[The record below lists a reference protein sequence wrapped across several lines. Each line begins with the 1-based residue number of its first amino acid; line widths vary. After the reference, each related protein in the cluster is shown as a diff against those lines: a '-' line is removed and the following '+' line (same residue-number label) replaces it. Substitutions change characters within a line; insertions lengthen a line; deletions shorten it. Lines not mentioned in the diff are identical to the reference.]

1 MPSQQPRAS
10 PLKRAL
16 IAECTIARENE
27 NHSMRCDADFFRA
40 PLRKLRACARRLG
53 SVLGPPK
60 VVSAATAVA
69 ECVQPEAF
77 KCRRHRHERRGS
89 SLKPCALT
97 RVQRSLAPRAKW
109 KGVDAAPRAWPRAT
123 NCHTHAHTHTHTHTH
138 THGHTYKTCAAH
150 DRDEHI
156 FLRRISHYMLMQQ

>member
-1 MPSQQPRAS
+1 LPSQQPRAS

-27 NHSMRCDADFFRA
+27 NHSMRCAADFFRA

-60 VVSAATAVA
+60 VISAAAAVA

-77 KCRRHRHERRGS
+77 KGRRHRHKRRGS

-97 RVQRSLAPRAKW
+97 RGATLARAASKM
-109 KGVDAAPRAWPRAT
+109 
-123 NCHTHAHTHTHTHTH
+123 
-138 THGHTYKTCAAH
+138 
-150 DRDEHI
+150 E
-156 FLRRISHYMLMQQ
+156 RR